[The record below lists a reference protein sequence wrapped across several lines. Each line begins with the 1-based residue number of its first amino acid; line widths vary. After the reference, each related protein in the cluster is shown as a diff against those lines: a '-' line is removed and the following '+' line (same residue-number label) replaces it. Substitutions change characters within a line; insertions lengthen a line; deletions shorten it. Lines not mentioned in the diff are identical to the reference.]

1 MKNPKM
7 SLSTVKIYD
16 TSYLTVMSK
25 KKGKSLT
32 RKCMIRQYK
41 SELVK
46 LVL

>member
-25 KKGKSLT
+25 KK
-32 RKCMIRQYK
+32 RQIVNTQMHDTSIQK
-41 SELVK
+41 
-46 LVL
+46 